1 MVPNIS
7 NNSLEGKLNEFIGKS
22 VTITQDGF
30 LKNKY
35 SIHKL
40 KYFIE
45 YEILNITDEESQNYL
60 KIDLNQIHKNSSL
73 SFSSKLF
80 RLNSNKGI
88 TTLLKDKFLRLARFC
103 ISFIIFSGSLRVLL
117 TPL

>member
-1 MVPNIS
+1 MVQNT
-7 NNSLEGKLNEFIGKS
+7 NNSLEEKLKKFEGKC

-45 YEILNITDEESQNYL
+45 YEILNITDEESRNYL
-60 KIDLNQIHKNSSL
+60 TINLNQIYKIEINEKDI
-73 SFSSKLF
+73 KLY
-80 RLNSNKGI
+80 LDND
-88 TTLLKDKFLRLARFC
+88 T
-103 ISFIIFSGSLRVLL
+103 IICLII
-117 TPL
+117 

>member
-1 MVPNIS
+1 MIQNT
-7 NNSLEGKLNEFIGKS
+7 NNSLEEKLNEFIGKN
-22 VTITQDGF
+22 VVITHDGF

-60 KIDLNQIHKNSSL
+60 KINLNQIYEVEINE
-73 SFSSKLF
+73 
-80 RLNSNKGI
+80 KGI
-88 TTLLKDKFLRLARFC
+88 TLYLDNDT
-103 ISFIIFSGSLRVLL
+103 IICLDI
-117 TPL
+117 

>member
-1 MVPNIS
+1 MTQNT
-7 NNSLEGKLNEFIGKS
+7 NNSLEEKLNEFIGKN

-45 YEILNITDEESQNYL
+45 YEILNITDDGSQNYL
-60 KIDLNQIHKNSSL
+60 KINLNQIYKVEINETDIKLSL
-73 SFSSKLF
+73 D
-80 RLNSNKGI
+80 ND
-88 TTLLKDKFLRLARFC
+88 TLICLA
-103 ISFIIFSGSLRVLL
+103 I
-117 TPL
+117 

>member
-1 MVPNIS
+1 MIQNT
-7 NNSLEGKLNEFIGKS
+7 NNSLEEKLNGFIGKN

-45 YEILNITDEESQNYL
+45 YEILNVTDEESTNYL
-60 KIDLNQIHKNSSL
+60 KINLNQIYKMETNEKDI
-73 SFSSKLF
+73 KLY
-80 RLNSNKGI
+80 LDNDTIICLGI
-88 TTLLKDKFLRLARFC
+88 
-103 ISFIIFSGSLRVLL
+103 
-117 TPL
+117 

>member
-1 MVPNIS
+1 MVYNT
-7 NNSLEGKLNEFIGKS
+7 NNSLEEKLKEFIGKS

-45 YEILNITDEESQNYL
+45 YEILNIIYWIKMIL
-60 KIDLNQIHKNSSL
+60 RKYMIILNL
-73 SFSSKLF
+73 Y
-80 RLNSNKGI
+80 
-88 TTLLKDKFLRLARFC
+88 
-103 ISFIIFSGSLRVLL
+103 
-117 TPL
+117 